1 MTKTP
6 SVIIS
11 SNSIEKITDK
21 IPLALKIL
29 VLKLGKVNKTN
40 VFINQQNQSNTT

>member
-11 SNSIEKITDK
+11 SNSIEKLTDK
-21 IPLALKIL
+21 ISLALKTF
-29 VLKLGKVNKTN
+29 VLKLGKVNMTN
-40 VFINQQNQSNTT
+40 VFVNQQNQSDTT